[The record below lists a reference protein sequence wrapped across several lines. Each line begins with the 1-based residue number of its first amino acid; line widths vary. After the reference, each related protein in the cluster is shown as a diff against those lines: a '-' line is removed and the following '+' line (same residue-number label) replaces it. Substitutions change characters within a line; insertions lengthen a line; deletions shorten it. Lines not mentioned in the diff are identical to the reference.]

1 LFTDPT
7 IQYPYKTTPMT
18 RTFVLLAL
26 AITAFA
32 SDANAQAAAPVTN
45 YLEFQVETPAMVRRA
60 VAPTYPPAML
70 RNRVEGEVL
79 VQFVVNES
87 GVADM
92 STFRVVRSTNIEFTE
107 AAKAAI
113 QATRFSPAK
122 LNGNSVRQVVQQ
134 PITFALRNG
143 N

>member
-1 LFTDPT
+1 
-7 IQYPYKTTPMT
+7 MT
-18 RTFVLLAL
+18 RTFVLFAL
-26 AITAFA
+26 VFTAFA
-32 SDANAQAAAPVTN
+32 STADAQAATTN
-45 YLEFQVETPAMVRRA
+45 YLEFQVETPAAIRRA

-92 STFRVVRSTNIEFTE
+92 STFRVVRSPNNEFTE
-107 AAKAAI
+107 SAKIAI
-113 QATRFSPAK
+113 QATRFIPAK
-122 LNGNSVRQVVQQ
+122 LNGVNVRQVVQQ
-134 PITFALRNG
+134 PFTFALRNG

>member
-1 LFTDPT
+1 
-7 IQYPYKTTPMT
+7 MT

-26 AITAFA
+26 VFTAFA
-32 SDANAQAAAPVTN
+32 STADAQAASAPTN
-45 YLEFQVETPAMVRRA
+45 YLEFQVETPAAIRRA

-79 VQFVVNES
+79 VQFVVNEN

-92 STFRVVRSTNIEFTE
+92 STFRVVRSPNIEFTE
-107 AAKAAI
+107 AAKVAI
-113 QATRFSPAK
+113 QATRFIPAK
-122 LNGNSVRQVVQQ
+122 LNGANVRQVVQQ
-134 PITFALRNG
+134 PFTFALRSG